1 MRLPAGVRRRPQS
14 WRWPA
19 DTFRTTW
26 FLATAIK
33 NPSSAVTTTPAGVIG
48 LVAGICQQAR
58 GD

>member
-1 MRLPAGVRRRPQS
+1 VFAAALNPGAS
-14 WRWPA
+14 PA

-48 LVAGICQQAR
+48 LVVGICQQAR